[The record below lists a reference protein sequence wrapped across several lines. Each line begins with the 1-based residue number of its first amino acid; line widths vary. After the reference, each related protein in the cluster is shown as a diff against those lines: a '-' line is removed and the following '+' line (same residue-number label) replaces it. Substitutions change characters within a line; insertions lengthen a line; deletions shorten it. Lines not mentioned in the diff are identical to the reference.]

1 MTAVTTQSQAWVTAA
16 GIAAV
21 VIPLYFAFI
30 FREFVLCRLSETF
43 AWKRIAQAFSREARM
58 STAPDSTLPPESG
71 ASPFFM
77 DAIEWRFPDDCR

>member
-1 MTAVTTQSQAWVTAA
+1 MTAVTTASAAWVECA

-21 VIPLYFAFI
+21 VIPLYLAFI
-30 FREFVLCRLSETF
+30 FREFVLCRLSETS

-71 ASPFFM
+71 ASPFYM
-77 DAIEWRFPDDCR
+77 DTIEMEFPR